1 MDTVLVVLCIINASV
16 CTFSHSLLWLCL
28 FFHLQPSTHG
38 HTVHSC
44 TPPTCAHLALEN
56 GLLSRFLGS
65 LSGRSWWSQKQGE
78 RGRGHLEVLAP
89 TPRECVLKLCSW
101 KGCSKR
107 KKYVTLNLSLQ
118 KGAIYLQIQAFALQA
133 FLGRLRSCERKRMR
147 RQVMSWRPEEAP

>member
-1 MDTVLVVLCIINASV
+1 MHQFVHSPTAYCDYVFFSICSLVHMDT
-16 CTFSHSLLWLCL
+16 
-28 FFHLQPSTHG
+28 QSTHARLPPV
-38 HTVHSC
+38 HTWPLRMDSWVSF
-44 TPPTCAHLALEN
+44 P
-56 GLLSRFLGS
+56 GS
-65 LSGRSWWSQKQGE
+65 LSGRSWWSQKRGE

-133 FLGRLRSCERKRMR
+133 FLGRLRSCERKWMR